1 MGKSAEQEKV
11 EKTQKRDLGG
21 SLGSRTTFLTGKCF
35 ASFGLEKRNKE
46 VSVNKMDGG
55 DW

>member
-21 SLGSRTTFLTGKCF
+21 SLGSRTTFLTGKCCAF
-35 ASFGLEKRNKE
+35 LGLAKSNKE
-46 VSVNKMDGG
+46 VSVSEMDGG
-55 DW
+55 GR